1 MSKRKMVSAVFTG
14 VAAAGVTVVGAPAA
28 FATSGHWVI
37 KNNAGNPIANS
48 TAYLAINTAPA
59 TLTAGTT
66 TLNCPVSTAS
76 ATGKFFQNAPV
87 GGEVASVG
95 TANFGPGGSCSLAG
109 IFKFKASLATS
120 HTPLKLIASGS
131 TNGVVT
137 GKVEEKSANTP
148 IVAKITAT
156 AGLTCSASVSGVSVP
171 ATFNNNTHIL
181 AFNPNKVKTLHIKAN
196 HGCPGLTA
204 GQSASFQAAYG
215 IHSPSSMSLGTITDP
230 S

>member
-14 VAAAGVTVVGAPAA
+14 VAAAGATMAGAPAA

-37 KNNAGNPIANS
+37 NNNAGNPITNS
-48 TAYLAINTAPA
+48 TPYLAINTAPA

-76 ATGKFFQNAPV
+76 ASGKFFQDAPV
-87 GGEVASVG
+87 GGQVASVAA
-95 TANFGPGGSCSLAG
+95 ANFGPGGSCSLAG
-109 IFKFKASLATS
+109 IFKFKAALVPAN
-120 HTPLKLIASGS
+120 TPLKLIANSS
-131 TNGVVT
+131 TGGVVT
-137 GKVEEKSANTP
+137 GKIQEKSASTP
-148 IVAKITAT
+148 ILAKITAT

-171 ATFNNNTHIL
+171 ATFNNNTHVL
-181 AFNPNKVKTLHIKAN
+181 TFNPNKVKTLHIKAN
-196 HGCPGLTA
+196 HGCPGLAA

-215 IHSPSSMSLGTITDP
+215 IHSPSSMSMATITDP